1 MKKSNPIALDRRD
14 IHSLLDLIGGYGAV
28 VAAGIIAMLSVFA
41 AFFIYRSV
49 RGQRRKDG
57 ENNGKETTAASE
69 GSLARKRR
77 KEIENQP
84 TESTVEHQDG
94 KLNKGCS
101 EFRGD
106 INLSVTN
113 NILLPTEKD
122 LNEATFK
129 DLEEITDELLTE
141 LEDKTD
147 SDLDQCMEMD
157 PDEPDDNTECEDNFQ
172 HKDDHEGCEENACKN
187 LADVSVRS
195 TQCEANESDES
206 EKGPGGDADEPSE
219 TESAQEIINQ
229 RHQDVPT
236 CKPQEDLLDH
246 TYTNQSNSTQVQV
259 MDQSKHG
266 RIQFEEG
273 NKTVSTVGEVENAYK
288 KLEDHH
294 DCRFPHTN
302 DFDCCCGVKQTD
314 TADKMKN
321 QPWFCSGCY
330 SKDAM
335 KYHYQEHRNRVC
347 YHNEPLHQNFLGFH
361 TGNTFIDGSFTK
373 ACLSSE
379 SSEKKVDEKGA
390 SMAKK
395 QEKNEISIMDA
406 IMDNNEWLNV
416 GGPELRDLP
425 WLTPAATCSPLSI
438 DEKCT
443 QSENDEFETIVT
455 LGQVNTSLVEEE
467 DDDLAYKRVATVPP
481 LPQPVNVTF
490 RIHYITYSPS
500 QLVAVTGSLQELG
513 AWESFVPLSRAKDGF
528 WSNTIT
534 LPMESQLEWKFVLV
548 EDGKICRWEECGNRF
563 LVLARQGEEVYLD
576 ECWACS

>member
-1 MKKSNPIALDRRD
+1 M
-14 IHSLLDLIGGYGAV
+14 G
-28 VAAGIIAMLSVFA
+28 
-41 AFFIYRSV
+41 
-49 RGQRRKDG
+49 
-57 ENNGKETTAASE
+57 
-69 GSLARKRR
+69 
-77 KEIENQP
+77 
-84 TESTVEHQDG
+84 EHQEG
-94 KLNKGCS
+94 KPKKDCS
-101 EFRGD
+101 ESRGD
-106 INLSVTN
+106 IDLSVTN

-122 LNEATFK
+122 LNEATLK

-141 LEDKTD
+141 LEPDLGDKTD

-157 PDEPDDNTECEDNFQ
+157 PDDNTECEDHFQ
-172 HKDDHEGCEENACKN
+172 HKDDDEGCEEDACKL
-187 LADVSVRS
+187 LADVSVQS
-195 TQCEANESDES
+195 TQCEASESVEEYLRDLDES
-206 EKGPGGDADEPSE
+206 ETGPSGDTDEPSE
-219 TESAQEIINQ
+219 TESAQEIIDQ

-246 TYTNQSNSTQVQV
+246 AFTNQSNSTRDQV
-259 MDQSKHG
+259 MDQSKHSK
-266 RIQFEEG
+266 IQFEED
-273 NKTVSTVGEVENAYK
+273 NKTVSMVGEVENAYK

-294 DCRFPHTN
+294 DCHFPHKN
-302 DFDCCCGVKQTD
+302 DFDCCCSDKQTD

-321 QPWFCSGCY
+321 QPWFYSGSY

-335 KYHYQEHRNRVC
+335 KNHYQDHRNRVD

-361 TGNTFIDGSFTK
+361 TGNTFIDGSSTQ

-379 SSEKKVDEKGA
+379 SSEKKADKKCA

-425 WLTPAATCSPLSI
+425 WLTPAATCSPSSV
-438 DEKCT
+438 DEKRT
-443 QSENDEFETIVT
+443 QSENSEFETIVT
-455 LGQVNTSLVEEE
+455 LGQVNTSLIKEE
-467 DDDLAYKRVATVPP
+467 DEDLAYKRVATVPP

-513 AWESFVPLSRAKDGF
+513 AWESFVPLNRAKDGF

-548 EDGKICRWEECGNRF
+548 EDGKICRWEECGNRS
-563 LVLARQGEEVYLD
+563 LVLASQDEEVYLD
-576 ECWACS
+576 KCWACT